1 MRLIGGL
8 CVHKVLDETVAVPTQ
23 EAAHRL
29 SGLVSMNE
37 TGEFLFQL
45 LQTTQTK
52 ESLVQALLE
61 NYEIDPKAAELDV
74 MNFLEILKSNN
85 LLDETA

>member
-1 MRLIGGL
+1 MQIVNGFCIRKI
-8 CVHKVLDETVAVPTQ
+8 LDETVAVPIQ

-45 LQTTQTK
+45 LQSKQTK
-52 ESLVQALLE
+52 ESLVEALLE
-61 NYEIDPKAAELDV
+61 NYEIDKETATADV
-74 MNFLEILKSNN
+74 ESFVKILQENN
-85 LLDETA
+85 LLEVI

>member
-1 MRLIGGL
+1 MQIVNGFCIRKI
-8 CVHKVLDETVAVPTQ
+8 LDETVAIPTQ

-45 LQTTQTK
+45 LQTRQT
-52 ESLVQALLE
+52 EDYLVEAMLE
-61 NYEIDPKAAELDV
+61 NYEIDKETARKDVKA
-74 MNFLEILKSNN
+74 FLKILTEND
-85 LLDETA
+85 LLDKAD

>member
-1 MRLIGGL
+1 MQIVEGFCIRKI
-8 CVHKVLDETVAVPTQ
+8 LDETVAIPTE

-45 LQTTQTK
+45 LQTRQTK
-52 ESLVQALLE
+52 ESLVAALLD
-61 NYEIDPKAAELDV
+61 NYEIDEQTANADV
-74 MNFLEILKSNN
+74 ESFIRTLQDHN
-85 LLDETA
+85 LLEQAV

>member
-1 MRLIGGL
+1 MQIVNGFCIRKI
-8 CVHKVLDETVAVPTQ
+8 LDETVAVPTQ

-45 LQTTQTK
+45 LQSKQTK
-52 ESLVQALLE
+52 ESLVEALLE
-61 NYEIDPKAAELDV
+61 NYEIDKETAVADV
-74 MNFLEILKSNN
+74 ESFVKVLQENN
-85 LLDETA
+85 LLEMI

>member
-1 MRLIGGL
+1 MQIVNGFCIRKI
-8 CVHKVLDETVAVPTQ
+8 LDETVAIPTQ

-45 LQTTQTK
+45 LQTRQTE
-52 ESLVQALLE
+52 ESLVEAMLE
-61 NYEIDPKAAELDV
+61 NYEIDKETAEKDVKA
-74 MNFLEILKSNN
+74 FLKILTENN
-85 LLDETA
+85 LLDEAE

>member
-1 MRLIGGL
+1 MQIVNGFCIRKI
-8 CVHKVLDETVAVPTQ
+8 LDETVAVPTQ

-45 LQTTQTK
+45 LQTEQTK
-52 ESLVQALLE
+52 ESLVEAMLA
-61 NYEIDPKAAELDV
+61 NYEIDE
-74 MNFLEILKSNN
+74 
-85 LLDETA
+85 ETATADVEDFVKILQENDLLEVI

>member
-1 MRLIGGL
+1 MQIVNGFCIRKI
-8 CVHKVLDETVAVPTQ
+8 LDETVAVPTQ

-45 LQTTQTK
+45 LQSKQTK
-52 ESLVQALLE
+52 ESLVEALLE
-61 NYEIDPKAAELDV
+61 NYEIDKETATADV
-74 MNFLEILKSNN
+74 ESFVKILQENN
-85 LLDETA
+85 LLEVI

>member
-1 MRLIGGL
+1 MRLIGGF

-52 ESLVQALLE
+52 ESLVQA
-61 NYEIDPKAAELDV
+61 
-74 MNFLEILKSNN
+74 
-85 LLDETA
+85 